1 MALPNYL
8 DLTNEVLVRLRE
20 PEASSV
26 SDNAYVKL
34 IARFINDAKTQV
46 ENAYNWNCLSNTLTA
61 TTQASIFSYALTDSG
76 QRFRVIDVLND
87 TTNTYVRNIST
98 TEMNRLFLMA
108 AGVASGPPVYY
119 NFNGTN
125 NNGDTLID
133 FYPAPDTVYQIRVNI
148 IQPQPDLVAN
158 ADQMLVPREA
168 VILAALARAQAERG
182 EDGGVQSAETYAL
195 FKQSLADAIALESG
209 RYIEDSEWVAI

>member
-8 DLTNEVLVRLRE
+8 DLTNEVLIRLRE

-34 IARFINDAKTQV
+34 IARYINDAKTQV

-61 TTQASIFSYALTDSG
+61 TTQPTIFSYALTGSG

-87 TTNTYVRNIST
+87 TTNTYVRNIT
-98 TEMNRLFLMA
+98 TTDMNRMFLMS

-125 NNGDTLID
+125 SNGDTLVD

-158 ADQMLVPREA
+158 SDQMLVPREA

-195 FKQSLADAIALESG
+195 FKQSLSDAIALESG